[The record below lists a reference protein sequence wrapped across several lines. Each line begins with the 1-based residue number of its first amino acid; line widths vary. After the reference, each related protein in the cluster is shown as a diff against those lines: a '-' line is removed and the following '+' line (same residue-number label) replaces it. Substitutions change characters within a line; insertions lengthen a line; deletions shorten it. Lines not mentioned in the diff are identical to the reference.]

1 MSLRIP
7 KNTRTR
13 AGGGAS
19 LALLLTA
26 WYTSASFVVV
36 AVATGLLYLALSD
49 NLRKISE
56 QSLLDEVE
64 VCRALVLEQG
74 GDSHPLHEEVE
85 IDSAV
90 RRYQKFYIR
99 VLDGQGAAS
108 TTTPGMDQDLSKTRV
123 AEAAAAHRGIFRIDS
138 PKGAPYRAMVAT
150 VPRDAWGRDNWT
162 LQVAVDLT
170 QEQVVLGRQR
180 VWVWTLL
187 AAALIVCPGIG
198 FAIAKRSTRPLRE
211 VAETARHIGSSTL
224 NERIRTEGYPV
235 EIRILAEAFN
245 AMLERLEESFARL
258 SRFSADIAHELRTP
272 VNNIRGEAEVALARN
287 RSPEEY
293 IEVIGSSLEESVR
306 LSELIESLLFL
317 ARSESPGDH
326 LKRTPEDVGRL
337 LTDLCDYYEA
347 AATEADVMLSVTVR
361 SDVMV
366 ASVDR
371 LLLLRALGNLVSNSL
386 AHCSSGDSIWL
397 SAQQQNGE
405 IRIEVRDT
413 GSGIPADALPRVF
426 DRLYRADPARSRNTG
441 GTGLGLAIVQQIIFL
456 HGGDVQIS
464 SGPGRGTTVLVV
476 LPQSIPVGSSR
487 LELDSVGREEAS

>member
-1 MSLRIP
+1 
-7 KNTRTR
+7 
-13 AGGGAS
+13 
-19 LALLLTA
+19 
-26 WYTSASFVVV
+26 
-36 AVATGLLYLALSD
+36 
-49 NLRKISE
+49 
-56 QSLLDEVE
+56 
-64 VCRALVLEQG
+64 
-74 GDSHPLHEEVE
+74 
-85 IDSAV
+85 
-90 RRYQKFYIR
+90 
-99 VLDGQGAAS
+99 
-108 TTTPGMDQDLSKTRV
+108 MDQDLSKARV
-123 AEAAAAHRGIFRIDS
+123 TEAAAAHRGIFRIDS

-361 SDVMV
+361 SDVIV

-397 SAQQQNGE
+397 SAQ
-405 IRIEVRDT
+405 VRDT
-413 GSGIPADALPRVF
+413 GSGIPADVLPRVF

-476 LPQSIPVGSSR
+476 LPQSIPIGSSR